1 MAQPSDPGRA
11 TRPAADTPA
20 SAAARSDVF
29 VAVADESR
37 RRILHMLREGER
49 SVSELAGAF
58 PVTRSAVS
66 QHLRILRDAGL
77 VSARK
82 EGRAR
87 LYRLEPAPL
96 REVVDWLAWFE
107 GFWDEKLAALSTYL
121 EEDR

>member
-1 MAQPSDPGRA
+1 MAEPADLDPA
-11 TRPAADTPA
+11 TPPAAGVPE
-20 SAAARSDVF
+20 SAQARSDVF
-29 VAVADESR
+29 AAVADESR
-37 RRILHMLREGER
+37 RRILRMLREGER
-49 SVSELAGAF
+49 SVSELAEAF

-87 LYRLEPAPL
+87 LYRLEPGPL

-107 GFWDEKLAALSTYL
+107 GFWDEKLAALSTL
-121 EEDR
+121 MKEDR